1 MLSTRQS
8 AQVKNKN
15 GKTKMAKTNNE
26 GIHDFLEAFSNL
38 DFWNLPHWSAIVAVV
53 HAPEKT

>member
-1 MLSTRQS
+1 MPEERLIKILEGNKDG
-8 AQVKNKN
+8 KNK
-15 GKTKMAKTNNE
+15 NNE
-26 GIHDFLEAFSNL
+26 GIHDFLGAFSDP